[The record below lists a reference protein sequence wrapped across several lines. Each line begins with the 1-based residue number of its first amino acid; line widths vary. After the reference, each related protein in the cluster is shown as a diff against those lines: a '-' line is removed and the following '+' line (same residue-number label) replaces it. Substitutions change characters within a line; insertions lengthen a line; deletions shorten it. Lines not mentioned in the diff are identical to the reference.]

1 MNTNNVNNESRKK
14 NIILLYF
21 EDDTIKPVIDIEE
34 KYMKIIKKWY
44 EDCNLI
50 LDIEK
55 TDVLIPETIKVQDNS
70 SVLFNEIKYSSKDE
84 YLHQYLPLIINNTIS
99 NKKIKEFERKCFL
112 KSQNNLSSSSNFLNQ
127 TEPTI
132 YPPIAIYENL
142 GIKIPEN
149 LLDDDTSDKKDT
161 CRKIYPEI
169 IRTVDPH
176 ILIDKNSYG
185 KVVPDN
191 YENIEIEPYN
201 KIYEHTKLIQND
213 NDPNK
218 IIFCYNKD
226 CNILNPN
233 FGDNSYITH
242 DLYTTENK
250 KSNKCFES
258 IYIIYNPKFLQTLC
272 IVNPSSY
279 IPYILKN
286 HTEFGFIKLF
296 SLATNNKYIL
306 QFVKNE
312 FDKIQFNDVDEVNQ
326 KLSIT
331 SQYIDFSNKQNN
343 INMNNIN
350 EEIEVKNFIK
360 SSFLISNDINNKISA
375 FTLYDI
381 IIKSKIVKIEQSK
394 TNGFKNRLSKYLK
407 DLGFEKKRY
416 DDGYYYHGISSKM
429 TIFNKPI
436 EQIDIDNYIKE
447 RKSPLELL
455 HEGRIEWDEKKENE
469 FI

>member
-1 MNTNNVNNESRKK
+1 V
-14 NIILLYF
+14 
-21 EDDTIKPVIDIEE
+21 
-34 KYMKIIKKWY
+34 
-44 EDCNLI
+44 
-50 LDIEK
+50 
-55 TDVLIPETIKVQDNS
+55 
-70 SVLFNEIKYSSKDE
+70 
-84 YLHQYLPLIINNTIS
+84 
-99 NKKIKEFERKCFL
+99 
-112 KSQNNLSSSSNFLNQ
+112 
-127 TEPTI
+127 
-132 YPPIAIYENL
+132 
-142 GIKIPEN
+142 
-149 LLDDDTSDKKDT
+149 
-161 CRKIYPEI
+161 
-169 IRTVDPH
+169 
-176 ILIDKNSYG
+176 LIDKNSYG

-218 IIFCYNKD
+218 IIFCYNED

-258 IYIIYNPKFLQTLC
+258 IYIIYNPKFLQSLC
-272 IVNPSSY
+272 IVNPGSD

-296 SLATNNKYIL
+296 SLATNNKSIL

-381 IIKSKIVKIEQSK
+381 IIKSKIVKIEQ
-394 TNGFKNRLSKYLK
+394 FKNNEFKIRLSKYIK
-407 DLGFEKKRY
+407 DLGFEKKRHN
-416 DDGYYYHGISSKM
+416 DGYYYYGISSKM
-429 TIFNKPI
+429 STFNKPI

-455 HEGRIEWDEKKENE
+455 HEGRIEWDNKKENE

>member
-1 MNTNNVNNESRKK
+1 MDMSNKK

-21 EDDTIKPVIDIEE
+21 EDDTIKPVIDIGA
-34 KYMKIIKKWY
+34 KYINIIKKWY

-55 TDVLIPETIKVQDNS
+55 TDILIPEKINVYDIS
-70 SVLFNEIKYSSKDE
+70 DILFNEIKYSSKDE
-84 YLHQYLPLIINNTIS
+84 YIHQYLPLIINNIVS
-99 NKKIKEFERKCFL
+99 NRKIKEFEKKYFL
-112 KSQNNLSSSSNFLNQ
+112 KSPNNLSCISNFLNQ

-132 YPPIAIYENL
+132 YPPMAMYENL

-149 LLDDDTSDKKDT
+149 LLDDIVLEEKDT
-161 CRKIYPEI
+161 HKLIYPERI
-169 IRTVDPH
+169 TPIDTR
-176 ILIDKNSYG
+176 ILVTDNSYG

-191 YENIEIEPYN
+191 YDNIQLDPYN
-201 KIYEHTKLIQND
+201 KIYEDTKLIQSD
-213 NDPNK
+213 NDPKK
-218 IIFCYNKD
+218 IVFSYNHD
-226 CNILNPN
+226 YNLLNPK
-233 FGDNSYITH
+233 FGDAGYLTD
-242 DLYTTENK
+242 DLYRNEKVKLNTST
-250 KSNKCFES
+250 ES

-272 IVNPSSY
+272 IINPGSDV
-279 IPYILKN
+279 PYILKN

-296 SLATNNKYIL
+296 NLATNNKDIL

-312 FDKIQFNDVDEVNQ
+312 FDKIKFNDVDELNE

-331 SQYIDFSNKQNN
+331 SQYIDFSNKLND
-343 INMNNIN
+343 INMTNIN
-350 EEIEVKNFIK
+350 EEFEVKKYIK
-360 SSFLISNDINNKISA
+360 SSFLINNDINNKISA

-381 IIKSKIVKIEQSK
+381 IIKSKIIKIEQSK

-407 DLGFEKKRY
+407 DLGFEKKRH
-416 DDGYYYHGISSKM
+416 DDGYYYHGISSKI

-436 EQIDIDNYIKE
+436 EQTDIDNYIKE

-455 HEGRIEWDEKKENE
+455 HEKRIEWEEKKENE

>member
-1 MNTNNVNNESRKK
+1 MDVSNQK
-14 NIILLYF
+14 NIIILYF
-21 EDDTIKPVIDIEE
+21 EDDTIKPVIDIES
-34 KYMKIIKKWY
+34 KYINIIKKWY
-44 EDCNLI
+44 EDCNLS

-55 TDVLIPETIKVQDNS
+55 TDILIPEKINVYDIS
-70 SVLFNEIKYSSKDE
+70 DILFNEINYSSKHE
-84 YLHQYLPLIINNTIS
+84 YIHQYLPLIINNIIS
-99 NKKIKEFERKCFL
+99 NKKIKEFEKKYFL
-112 KSQNNLSSSSNFLNQ
+112 KSPNNLSCISNFLNQ

-142 GIKIPEN
+142 GIKIPKN

-161 CRKIYPEI
+161 CRIIYPERI
-169 IRTVDPH
+169 TPIDTR
-176 ILIDKNSYG
+176 ILVADNSYG

-191 YENIEIEPYN
+191 YENIELEPYN
-201 KIYEHTKLIQND
+201 KIYEDTKLIQSD
-213 NDPNK
+213 NDSKK
-218 IIFCYNKD
+218 IIFCYNQD
-226 CNILNPN
+226 CNVLKPN
-233 FGDNSYITH
+233 FGDTSYLT
-242 DLYTTENK
+242 DNLY
-250 KSNKCFES
+250 SNEKVKPNTSRES

-296 SLATNNKYIL
+296 NLATNNKYIL

-312 FDKIQFNDVDEVNQ
+312 FDKFQFNDIDELNQ
-326 KLSIT
+326 KLNVT
-331 SQYIDFSNKQNN
+331 SQYIDFSNKQND
-343 INMNNIN
+343 INMTNIN
-350 EEIEVKNFIK
+350 EEFEVKKYIK

-455 HEGRIEWDEKKENE
+455 HEGRIEWEEKKENE